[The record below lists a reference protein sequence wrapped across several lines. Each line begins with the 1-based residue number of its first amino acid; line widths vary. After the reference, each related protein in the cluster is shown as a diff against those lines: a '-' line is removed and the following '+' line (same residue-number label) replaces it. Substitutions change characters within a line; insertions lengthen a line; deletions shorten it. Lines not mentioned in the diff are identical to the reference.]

1 MTVDIGSKAPDFSLA
16 GIDGT
21 VTLKQFRGRK
31 LVLYFYPQA
40 DTPSCTTEN
49 RDFSSLAGEFEAA
62 GTALLGVSR
71 DPVKKIERFRE
82 KFGLNAVLAT
92 DEPGTMVEAYGVWVE
107 KSMYGRSYMGLER
120 ATFLIDAQGRVARV
134 WRKVRTKGHA
144 EEVLAAARA
153 L

>member
-1 MTVDIGSKAPDFSLA
+1 MGVDIGNQAPDFSLPGAA
-16 GIDGT
+16 GA

-49 RDFSSLAGEFEAA
+49 RDFSSLAGEFDKA
-62 GTALLGVSR
+62 GAALLGISR
-71 DPVKKIERFRE
+71 DPVGKIERFRT
-82 KFGLNAVLAT
+82 KHDLNVLLAT
-92 DEPGTMVEAYGVWVE
+92 DEPGDMVEAYGVWVE
-107 KSMYGRSYMGLER
+107 KSMYGRAYMGLER
-120 ATFLIDAQGRVARV
+120 ATFLIDATGHVARV

-144 EEVLAAARA
+144 AEVLAAAQA

>member
-1 MTVDIGSKAPDFSLA
+1 MGVDIGMRAPDFSLP
-16 GIDGT
+16 GTKGT
-21 VTLKQFRGRK
+21 VSLGQFAGRK

-49 RDFSSLAGEFEAA
+49 SDFSSLSGAFARA

-71 DPVKKIERFRE
+71 DPVSKIG
-82 KFGLNAVLAT
+82 KFQDKHRLDVVLAT
-92 DEPGTMVEAYGVWVE
+92 DEPGAMVEAYGVWVE
-107 KSMYGRSYMGLER
+107 KSMYGRTYMGLER
-120 ATFLIDAQGRVARV
+120 ATFLINSNGLVARV

-144 EEVLAAARA
+144 AEVLAAAQA